1 MAIAD
6 MLLQPP
12 RRYLRYLHLR
22 EAIRLSQPE
31 NVLVIGIGRGLA
43 EVAIAKEF
51 HETQF
56 HLTDWD
62 FPHPR
67 LNRSRKYAN
76 AFSNVTFG
84 KLDILKPDLERKFGL
99 VASVEVL
106 EHIREDEVAAANM
119 RSLSSSHVFCL
130 VPFATPEDN
139 ANEEKRQRVWENN
152 EHYVVGY
159 DPARL
164 EQLFP
169 DPETIRGAY
178 WSDVSKR
185 LKSEVAELAPEQVR
199 ARGDELRDIAQQDL
213 RPEIPQ
219 SMHQAMGIWTLSR
232 AAA

>member
-1 MAIAD
+1 MAIVD

-22 EAIRLSQPE
+22 EAVRLSQPDS
-31 NVLVIGIGRGLA
+31 VLVIGIGRGMA

-51 HETQF
+51 PDTQF

-62 FPHPR
+62 FPQPR
-67 LNRSRKYAN
+67 LDRARKFAG
-76 AFSNVTFG
+76 ALKNVTFG
-84 KLDILKPDLERKFGL
+84 KLDILTPELERKFGL

-106 EHIREDEVAAANM
+106 EHIKEDEVAAANM
-119 RSLSSSHVFCL
+119 RSLSSGHVFCL
-130 VPFATPEDN
+130 VPFATPKDN

-169 DPETIRGAY
+169 GTETIRGAY
-178 WSDVSKR
+178 WSDVSRR
-185 LKSEVAELAPEQVR
+185 LKNEVAELAPDQVR
-199 ARGDELRDIAQQDL
+199 ARGDELRDIAEQDL
-213 RPEIPQ
+213 RPAIPQ
-219 SMHQAMGIWTLSR
+219 SMHQALGIWTLAR